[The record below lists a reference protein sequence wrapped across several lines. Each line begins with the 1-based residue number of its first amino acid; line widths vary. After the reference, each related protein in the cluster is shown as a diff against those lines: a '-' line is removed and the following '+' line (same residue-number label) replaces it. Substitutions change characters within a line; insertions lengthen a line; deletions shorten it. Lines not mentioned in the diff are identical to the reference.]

1 MHFWKTP
8 FLSKNT
14 FSKRP
19 TKLTLISTQ
28 TKKKYQKKKKNPS
41 QELPPN

>member
-1 MHFWKTP
+1 MHFLKTP
-8 FLSKNT
+8 LLSKNT

-28 TKKKYQKKKKNPS
+28 TKKNIEKK
-41 QELPPN
+41 